1 MNVYCTVHVKMEVPV
16 RIEMD
21 LIGALVF
28 PTGQVI
34 TANWISM
41 NAQIPVFVLDKV
53 TALTYLEVFIVRVI
67 PDMKATSVKTILM
80 NAIEKMSVLM
90 VVLA

>member
-1 MNVYCTVHVKMEVPV
+1 MEVPV

-21 LIGALVF
+21 LIGVPVF

-34 TANWISM
+34 TANLISM
-41 NAQIPVFVLDKV
+41 NARIPIFVLDMV
-53 TALTYLEVFIVRVI
+53 IALTYLEVFIVRVI

>member
-21 LIGALVF
+21 LIGVPVF

-34 TANWISM
+34 TVNWISM
-41 NAQIPVFVLDKV
+41 NARIPIFVLDMV
-53 TALTYLEVFIVRVI
+53 IALTYLEVFIVRVI

>member
-21 LIGALVF
+21 LIGVPVF

-41 NAQIPVFVLDKV
+41 NARTPIFVLDMV
-53 TALTYLEVFIVRVI
+53 IALTYLEVFIVRVI

>member
-21 LIGALVF
+21 LIGVLVF

-41 NAQIPVFVLDKV
+41 NAQIPVFVLDMV
-53 TALTYLEVFIVRVI
+53 TALTSLEVFIVRVI

>member
-21 LIGALVF
+21 LIGVLVF
-28 PTGQVI
+28 PTGQVT

-41 NAQIPVFVLDKV
+41 NAQIPVFVLDMV
-53 TALTYLEVFIVRVI
+53 TALTSLEVFIVRVI